1 MSKIRQRSKNL
12 IYSGLAGAAI
22 VGIIFAGYVIYNIR
36 DTNKQQLNLR
46 LEYEQKVQVMKDEQ
60 DKQEQSMVSGYVTS
74 NDIAAGQ
81 MIQQKDLVAVK
92 LPPMASPENLIANNE
107 DIVGSS
113 SKIEL
118 RKGTPLTKAM
128 FFEGA
133 VTSPDLRNREINVI
147 NLPTNLKIDE
157 VVDVRIQ
164 FPTGQD
170 YIVLSKKKI
179 DNLLSPTL
187 WIRLNEQEILTFSSA
202 MVDAYLHKA
211 TLYAL
216 TYVEPQMQDEA
227 IPTYPINKEVQ
238 KLIAKDPNIVNKAEL
253 HLSESIRLSLEADLE
268 RMSLV
273 TGTGTIE
280 TMNNYA
286 SNSSKVPTTLEMNE
300 ENTTI
305 TNTDNEMK
313 NDILAQNSPA
323 EETFSDTQDN
333 PLP

>member
-22 VGIIFAGYVIYNIR
+22 MGIIFAGYVIYNIR
-36 DTNKQQLNLR
+36 DNNEKQLNLR
-46 LEYEQKVQVMKDEQ
+46 LEYEQKVQVLRDEQ
-60 DKQEQSMVSGYVTS
+60 VKQEQSMVSGYATS
-74 NDIAAGQ
+74 GDIAAGQ
-81 MIQQKDLVAVK
+81 IIRQKDLVAVK
-92 LPPMASPENLIANNE
+92 LPPTASPENLIENNE

-128 FFEGA
+128 FFEGI
-133 VTSPDLRNREINVI
+133 VTPPDLRNREINVI
-147 NLPTNLKIDE
+147 NLPSNLKIDE

-187 WIRLNEQEILTFSSA
+187 WMRLNEQEILTFSSA

-216 TYVEPQMQDEA
+216 TYVEPQMQDKA

-268 RMSLV
+268 QMSLL
-273 TGTGTIE
+273 TGTGTLE
-280 TMNNYA
+280 TINHY
-286 SNSSKVPTTLEMNE
+286 SSTSTEVPSTREVNEVSTTVSD
-300 ENTTI
+300 
-305 TNTDNEMK
+305 TDNEMK
-313 NDILAQNSPA
+313 NDILAQNSNI
-323 EETFSDTQDN
+323 EETFSDVQDN
-333 PLP
+333 SSP

>member
-12 IYSGLAGAAI
+12 FYSGLAGAAI

-60 DKQEQSMVSGYVTS
+60 DKQAQSMVSGYVTS

-92 LPPMASPENLIANNE
+92 LPPIASPENLIANNE

-128 FFEGA
+128 FFEGG

-147 NLPTNLKIDE
+147 RLPTNLKIDE

-179 DNLLSPTL
+179 DDLLSPTL

-211 TLYAL
+211 NLYAL

-253 HLSESIRLSLEADLE
+253 HLSESIRLSLEADLD

-313 NDILAQNSPA
+313 NDILTQNSPA
-323 EETFSDTQDN
+323 EETFSDAQDN
-333 PLP
+333 PSP

>member
-36 DTNKQQLNLR
+36 DTNKQQLNLKF
-46 LEYEQKVQVMKDEQ
+46 EYEQQVQAMKDEQ
-60 DKQEQSMVSGYVTS
+60 FKQEQSMVSGYVTS
-74 NDIAAGQ
+74 GDIAAGQ
-81 MIQQKDLVAVK
+81 MIRQKDLVPVK
-92 LPPMASPENLIANNE
+92 LPPMASPENLIENNE

-280 TMNNYA
+280 TMKNYA
-286 SNSSKVPTTLEMNE
+286 SNSSEVPTTLEMNE
-300 ENTTI
+300 MSTNA

-323 EETFSDTQDN
+323 EETFSDSQDN
-333 PLP
+333 PSP